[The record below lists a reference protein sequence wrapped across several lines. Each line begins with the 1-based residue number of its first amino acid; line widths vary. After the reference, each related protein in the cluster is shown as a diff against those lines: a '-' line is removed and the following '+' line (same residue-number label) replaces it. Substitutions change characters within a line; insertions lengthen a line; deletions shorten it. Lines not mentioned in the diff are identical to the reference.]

1 MLERLQKYLAGAGV
15 ASRRKCEELIQQGL
29 ISVNSE
35 TIRKPGFKIDPE
47 KDVICINNRR
57 LKPGDKKYYILNKPG
72 GYVCSCSKN
81 DNAPIVTELIPEK
94 KLFPV
99 GRLDKNTEG
108 LIILTNDGDFGQSV
122 IHPSANLWKEYY
134 VVLDRG
140 ISSDD
145 MERFSLGIEIDGRPT
160 APARISSAAGNGRKL
175 TVSITEG
182 RNRQIR
188 KMFSA
193 LGYKIVYLKRTK
205 IGRLNIGNLKPGYY
219 KPVSKDFLWKK
230 IFSE

>member
-1 MLERLQKYLAGAGV
+1 MLERLQKYLANAGV
-15 ASRRKCEELIQQGL
+15 ASRRKCEEFIQQGL
-29 ISVNSE
+29 VSVNKVI
-35 TIRKPGFKIDPE
+35 IRKPGFKINSE
-47 KDVICINNRR
+47 KDIVCINNRQ
-57 LKPGDKKYYILNKPG
+57 LKPRDKKYFIVNKPG

-81 DNAPIVTELIPEK
+81 DDAPIVTELIPEK

-99 GRLDKNTEG
+99 GRLDKDTEG

-122 IHPSANLWKEYY
+122 IHPSSNLWKEYR
-134 VVLDRG
+134 VVLDG
-140 ISSDD
+140 EITGAEL
-145 MERFSLGIEIDGRPT
+145 ERFRNGIEIDGRLT
-160 APARISSAAGNGRKL
+160 APARVSLTGKNGKEL
-175 TVSITEG
+175 AVSIMEG

-193 LGYKIVYLKRTK
+193 LGYKIIYLKRTK

-219 KPVSKDFLWKK
+219 KPVSRDFLWKK

>member
-1 MLERLQKYLAGAGV
+1 MLERLQKYLAGAGI

-35 TIRKPGFKIDPE
+35 IIKKPGFKIDPE

-57 LKPGDKKYYILNKPG
+57 LRPKDKKYYIVNKPG

-81 DNAPIVTELIPEK
+81 DNAPIVTELIPGE

-122 IHPSANLWKEYY
+122 IHPGSNLWKEYY

-140 ISSDD
+140 ISAADR
-145 MERFSLGIEIDGRPT
+145 ERFSRGIKIDGRPT
-160 APARISSAAGNGRKL
+160 APARIASAAENGRKL
-175 TVSITEG
+175 AVSITEG

-193 LGYKIVYLKRTK
+193 LGYKVVYLKRTK

-219 KPVSKDFLWKK
+219 KPVSKDFLWEK